1 MLTSGKERRLLV
13 ESHRILLHVVC
24 GGTGTK
30 YESKT
35 GRSPVGVE
43 LWDFERTKEVAAL
56 GREGIFC
63 DFLVEA
69 RGGF

>member
-1 MLTSGKERRLLV
+1 MF
-13 ESHRILLHVVC
+13 HVLW

-35 GRSPVGVE
+35 GRSFSPVGVE
-43 LWDFERTKEVAAL
+43 AWDFERTKEVAAL

-69 RGGF
+69 RRGFKERKRVG